1 MAIQSTNPTSGARG
15 PSFEPLTKGALED
28 KLARARSAFTT
39 WSRLPVAARAGVVAH
54 AGEIFGREAA
64 ALGRLATEEMGKLI
78 EAGRQEVDK
87 CAGSCRYYAANAE
100 AFLRPELVA
109 TDEVSDDGPRSPV
122 RGEVRYEPLGAILAV
137 MPWNFPFWQV
147 VRFAA
152 PALVAGNVALL
163 KHASNVPRC
172 ALAIE
177 DVFRRA
183 GAPEGVFQTLLVT
196 SDEVSAIIADGRV
209 AAVTL
214 TGSETAGRRVAA
226 VAGEHL
232 KKVVLELGGSDPF
245 IVLPDADLDRAIATA
260 VKARV
265 VNSGQSCI
273 AAKRFIVVE
282 GAYDRFAEGFAD
294 AMKALRVGDPMDPTT
309 EVGPLATAPILAT
322 LADQVARSVAAGARV
337 LVGGHKLERT
347 GNFYAPTV
355 LADVPRGAP
364 AFAEEL
370 FGPVATLL
378 RARDLG
384 EALALANAT
393 PFGLAA
399 SVWTRDRVAAERCAR
414 ELDVGTV
421 FINDMV
427 ASDTRFPFGGV
438 KASGHG
444 RELGPWGLRE
454 FVNVKT
460 VRSQGLG

>member
-1 MAIQSTNPTSGARG
+1 MAIESVNPTTGHLGAM
-15 PSFEPLTKGALED
+15 FEALTESEIEE
-28 KLARARSAFTT
+28 KLARARAAFAT
-39 WSRLPVAARAGVVAH
+39 WSRLPVAGRANVIAH
-54 AGEIFGREAA
+54 AGEIFAREAA
-64 ALGRLATEEMGKLI
+64 ALGRLATEEMGKLV
-78 EAGRQEVDK
+78 EAGRQELDK
-87 CAGSCRYYAANAE
+87 CAGCCRYYAENGE
-100 AFLRPELVA
+100 TFLRAEVVA
-109 TDEVSDDGPRSPV
+109 AEDGAAGRG
-122 RGEVRYEPLGAILAV
+122 RGEVRYEPLGAVLAV

-172 ALAIE
+172 ALALE

-183 GAPEGVFQTLLVT
+183 GAPLGVFQTLLVAAE
-196 SDEVSAIIADGRV
+196 EVPEIIADGRV

-214 TGSETAGRRVAA
+214 TGSETAGRSVGA

-232 KKVVLELGGSDPF
+232 KRTVLELGGSDPF
-245 IVLPDADLDRAIATA
+245 IVLADADVDRAVATA
-260 VKARV
+260 VKARI
-265 VNSGQSCI
+265 VNNGQSCI

-282 GAYDRFAEGFAD
+282 GVYDRFATGFVA
-294 AMKALRVGDPMDPTT
+294 AMSALRVGDPLDPAT
-309 EVGPLATAPILAT
+309 EVGPLASAPLLAT
-322 LADQVARSVAAGARV
+322 LADQVARSLAAGARA
-337 LVGGHKLERT
+337 LVGGHKLERP

-355 LADVPRGAP
+355 LVDVPRGAP

-378 RARDLG
+378 RARDAAD
-384 EALALANAT
+384 ALALANAT
-393 PFGLAA
+393 PFGLGA
-399 SVWTRDRVAAERCAR
+399 SVWTRDRAAAERFAR
-414 ELDVGTV
+414 DLDVGTV
-421 FINDMV
+421 FVNDMV

-460 VRSQGLG
+460 VRVQGLG

>member
-1 MAIQSTNPTSGARG
+1 MAIQSINPATGARG
-15 PSFEPLTKGALED
+15 PSFEPLTESELEE
-28 KLARARSAFTT
+28 KLALSRSAFMT
-39 WSRLPVAARAGVVAH
+39 WSRLPVLARAGVVAH
-54 AGEIFGREAA
+54 AGEIFAREAA
-64 ALGRLATEEMGKLI
+64 ALGRLATEEMGKLVD
-78 EAGRQEVDK
+78 AGKQEVEK
-87 CAGSCRYYAANAE
+87 CAGSCRYYAENAE
-100 AFLRPELVA
+100 AFLRPEVVV
-109 TDEVSDDGPRSPV
+109 TDEASGDGPRGAI
-122 RGEVRYEPLGAILAV
+122 RGEVRYEPLGAVLAV

-152 PALVAGNVALL
+152 PAIVAGNVALL

-183 GAPEGVFQTLLVT
+183 GAPAGVFQTLLVT
-196 SDEVSAIIADGRV
+196 SDEVPQIIADGRV

-226 VAGEHL
+226 AAGEQL
-232 KKVVLELGGSDPF
+232 KKIVLELGGSDPF
-245 IVLPDADLDRAIATA
+245 IVLTDADVDRAVATA
-260 VKARV
+260 VKARI
-265 VNSGQSCI
+265 VNTGQSCI

-282 GAYDRFAEGFAD
+282 GVYDRFAEGFVA
-294 AMKALRVGDPMDPTT
+294 AMKALRVGDPMDPAT
-309 EVGPLATAPILAT
+309 EIGPLATGPILAT

-337 LVGGHKLERT
+337 LVGGHKLERA

-378 RARDLG
+378 RARDVG
-384 EALALANAT
+384 DALALANAT

-399 SVWTRDRVAAERCAR
+399 SVWTRDRAAAERFAR
-414 ELDVGTV
+414 DLDCGTV
-421 FINDMV
+421 VVNDMV

>member
-1 MAIQSTNPTSGARG
+1 MAIESINPATGQRG
-15 PSFEPLTKGALED
+15 PVFEALTESELEE
-28 KLARARSAFTT
+28 KLALAHAAFAT

-54 AGEIFGREAA
+54 AGEILAREAEA
-64 ALGRLATEEMGKLI
+64 MGRIATEEMGKLAL
-78 EAGRQEVDK
+78 AGRQEVDK
-87 CAGSCRYYAANAE
+87 CAGGCRYYAENAD

-109 TDEVSDDGPRSPV
+109 TDEGPHGPV
-122 RGEVRYEPLGAILAV
+122 RGEVRFDPLGAILAV

-172 ALAIE
+172 ALALE

-183 GAPEGVFQTLLVT
+183 GAPAGVFQTLLVT
-196 SDEVSAIIADGRV
+196 AEAVPAIIADGRV

-245 IVLPDADLDRAIATA
+245 VVLPDADVERAVATA
-260 VKARV
+260 VKARI
-265 VNSGQSCI
+265 VNNGQSCI

-282 GAYDRFAEGFAD
+282 GVYDRFTQGFVA
-294 AMKALRVGDPMDPTT
+294 ATRALRVGDPMDPAT
-309 EVGPLATAPILAT
+309 EVGPLATAPLLAT
-322 LADQVARSVAAGARV
+322 LADQVARSVAAGAKA
-337 LVGGHKLERT
+337 LVGGHKLERV

-378 RARDLG
+378 RARDAG

-393 PFGLAA
+393 PFGLGA
-399 SVWTRDRVAAERCAR
+399 SVWTRDRAAAERFAR
-414 ELDVGTV
+414 ELECGTV
-421 FINDMV
+421 FVNDMV
-427 ASDTRFPFGGV
+427 VSDARFPFGGV

>member
-1 MAIQSTNPTSGARG
+1 MAIESINPATGQRG
-15 PSFEPLTKGALED
+15 PVFEALTESELEE
-28 KLARARSAFTT
+28 KLALAHVAFAT

-54 AGEIFGREAA
+54 AGEILAREAE
-64 ALGRLATEEMGKLI
+64 ALGRIATEEMGKLAL
-78 EAGRQEVDK
+78 AGRQEVDK
-87 CAGSCRYYAANAE
+87 CAGGCRYYAENAD

-109 TDEVSDDGPRSPV
+109 TDEGPHGPV
-122 RGEVRYEPLGAILAV
+122 RGQVRFDPLGAILAV

-172 ALAIE
+172 ALALE

-183 GAPEGVFQTLLVT
+183 GAPAGVFQTLLVT
-196 SDEVSAIIADGRV
+196 AEAVPAIIADGRV

-226 VAGEHL
+226 VSGEHL

-245 IVLPDADLDRAIATA
+245 VVLPDADVERAVATA
-260 VKARV
+260 VKARI
-265 VNSGQSCI
+265 VNNGQSCI

-282 GAYDRFAEGFAD
+282 GVYDRFAEGFVA
-294 AMKALRVGDPMDPTT
+294 ATRALRVGDPMDPAT
-309 EVGPLATAPILAT
+309 EVGPLATAPLLAT
-322 LADQVARSVAAGARV
+322 LADQVARSLAAGAKA
-337 LVGGHKLERT
+337 LVGGHKLERA

-378 RARDLG
+378 RAGDAG

-393 PFGLAA
+393 PFGLGA
-399 SVWTRDRVAAERCAR
+399 SVWTRDRAVAERFVR
-414 ELDVGTV
+414 ELECGTV
-421 FINDMV
+421 FVNDMV
-427 ASDTRFPFGGV
+427 VSDARFPFGGV

>member
-1 MAIQSTNPTSGARG
+1 MTIESIDPSTGKRG
-15 PSFEPLTKGALED
+15 RSFEALTEGELEE
-28 KLARARSAFTT
+28 KLARGHAAFAT
-39 WSRLPVAARAGVVAH
+39 WSHQPIEARAGVVEH
-54 AGEIFGREAA
+54 AGEILEKEAA
-64 ALGRLATEEMGKLI
+64 ALGRLATDEMGKLL
-78 EAGRQEVDK
+78 EAARQEVLK
-87 CAGSCRYYAANAE
+87 CAGACRYYAENAE
-100 AFLRPELVA
+100 AFLRPEGVGA
-109 TDEVSDDGPRSPV
+109 SAGAP
-122 RGEVRYEPLGAILAV
+122 GEPTGEIRFDPLGAILAV

-172 ALAIE
+172 ALALE

-183 GAPEGVFQTLLVT
+183 GAPPGVFQTLLVG
-196 SDEVSAIIADGRV
+196 SERVPALIADPRV
-209 AAVTL
+209 AAVTV

-232 KKVVLELGGSDPF
+232 KKTVLELGGSDPF
-245 IVLPDADLDRAIATA
+245 IVLADADLERAVATA

-265 VNSGQSCI
+265 VNNGQSCI
-273 AAKRFIVVE
+273 SAKRFIVVA
-282 GAYDRFAEGFAD
+282 GVYDAFEAGFVA
-294 AMKALRVGDPMDPTT
+294 AMRALRVGDPLDPTT
-309 EVGPLATAPILAT
+309 DVGPLATAPILEA
-322 LADQVARSVAAGARV
+322 LAAQVERSVEVGAKV
-337 LVGGHKLERT
+337 LLGGRRLERA

-355 LADVPRGAP
+355 LAEVPRGAP

-378 RARDLG
+378 RARDVG

-393 PFGLAA
+393 PFGLGA
-399 SVWTRDRVAAERCAR
+399 SVWTRDRALAARFAR
-414 ELDVGTV
+414 ELEVGTV
-421 FINDMV
+421 FVNDMV

-454 FVNVKT
+454 FVNIKT
-460 VRSQGLG
+460 VRTRGLD